1 MKSII
6 PILALGALFAASGA
20 AAKSADH
27 NIILSPPP
35 VVTATPMPTVNS
47 GALSVLPQQMI
58 GAPTVNQ
65 GALETLPQQTT
76 GTPIGSAGTISPVSP
91 NTVDTQQSFGAL
103 PGEPGSATYDPN
115 AALPSLGNEGSAL
128 APDTGT
134 SAAGF
139 NTPSVSSGTNINT
152 GSGG

>member
-1 MKSII
+1 MRSIL
-6 PILALGALFAASGA
+6 PILALGAVFAASGA

-47 GALSVLPQQMI
+47 GALGMLPQQTI
-58 GAPTVNQ
+58 GVPTVNQ
-65 GALETLPQQTT
+65 GALETLPQQMT
-76 GTPIGSAGTISPVSP
+76 GTSIGSAGTISPVSP
-91 NTVDTQQSFGAL
+91 NTIDMPQSFGAL

-115 AALPSLGNEGSAL
+115 AALPSLGNESSAL
-128 APDTGT
+128 APATGT

>member
-1 MKSII
+1 MKSFL
-6 PILALGALFAASGA
+6 PILALGTVFAASGA
-20 AAKSADH
+20 AAKSMDH

-35 VVTATPMPTVNS
+35 LVTATPMPMVNS
-47 GALSVLPQQMI
+47 GALGVLPQQTI
-58 GAPTVNQ
+58 GVPTGNA
-65 GALETLPQQTT
+65 GALEALPQQML

-91 NTVDTQQSFGAL
+91 NTIDMQQNFGAL

-115 AALPSLGNEGSAL
+115 AALPSLGNNGSAL
-128 APDTGT
+128 APDPAT

-139 NTPSVSSGTNINT
+139 NSPSVSSGTNIIT

>member
-1 MKSII
+1 MKSIL
-6 PILALGALFAASGA
+6 PILALGAVFVASGA
-20 AAKSADH
+20 VAKSMDH

-47 GALSVLPQQMI
+47 GTLGMLPQQTI
-58 GAPTVNQ
+58 GAPAVNQ
-65 GALETLPQQTT
+65 GALETVPQQTT
-76 GTPIGSAGTISPVSP
+76 GTTIGSAGTISPVSP
-91 NTVDTQQSFGAL
+91 NTIDTQQTFGAL

-115 AALPSLGNEGSAL
+115 AALPWLGNEGSAL

-139 NTPSVSSGTNINT
+139 NAPSVSSGTNIGT
-152 GSGG
+152 GTGG

>member
-1 MKSII
+1 MKSIL
-6 PILALGALFAASGA
+6 PILALGAVFAATGA
-20 AAKSADH
+20 AAKAMDH

-35 VVTATPMPTVNS
+35 VVRATPMPMVNS
-47 GALSVLPQQMI
+47 GALGVLPQQTI
-58 GAPTVNQ
+58 GVPTGNP
-65 GALETLPQQTT
+65 GALEALPQQML
-76 GTPIGSAGTISPVSP
+76 GTSIGSAGTISPVSP
-91 NTVDTQQSFGAL
+91 NTIDMQQNFGAL

-115 AALPSLGNEGSAL
+115 AALPSFGNEGSAL
-128 APDTGT
+128 APDPGT